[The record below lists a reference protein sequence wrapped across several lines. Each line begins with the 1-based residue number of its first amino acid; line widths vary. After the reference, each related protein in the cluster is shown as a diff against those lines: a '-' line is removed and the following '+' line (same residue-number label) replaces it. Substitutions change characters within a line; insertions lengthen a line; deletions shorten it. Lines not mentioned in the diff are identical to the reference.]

1 MQIESL
7 KMFCDLV
14 ETKSFTKTAQINQV
28 TQSAISQQ
36 ISSLERL
43 FKSVLIDRSTRNL
56 RITSEGQ
63 VLYDHSSTP
72 RNNLPMQHRFQPFAG
87 PKVCPRVRTLV
98 LQSYLI

>member
-43 FKSVLIDRSTRNL
+43 FN
-56 RITSEGQ
+56 G
-63 VLYDHSSTP
+63 SSFSSP
-72 RNNLPMQHRFQPFAG
+72 
-87 PKVCPRVRTLV
+87 
-98 LQSYLI
+98 